1 MKKALVHEYISH
13 RSQMKEKTVAMLI
26 WSFFLYRDLKKKRSK
41 KERKYSYMY
50 MICSKTTK
58 SDMHKADLVLHDFH
72 DWSNLSVVSG
82 HEKAMANEKSMV
94 KGERSHHWWKQSQ
107 RADGKTN
114 LVIVFG
120 HGRPEAENRIML
132 ETKALSN

>member
-1 MKKALVHEYISH
+1 
-13 RSQMKEKTVAMLI
+13 
-26 WSFFLYRDLKKKRSK
+26 
-41 KERKYSYMY
+41 MY

-107 RADGKTN
+107 RADGKTK

-120 HGRPEAENRIML
+120 HGCPEAENRILL
-132 ETKALSN
+132 ETKALSNHTNRWKEEVSTDNGYHVTSKWIHGWSNKLYHVSITSF